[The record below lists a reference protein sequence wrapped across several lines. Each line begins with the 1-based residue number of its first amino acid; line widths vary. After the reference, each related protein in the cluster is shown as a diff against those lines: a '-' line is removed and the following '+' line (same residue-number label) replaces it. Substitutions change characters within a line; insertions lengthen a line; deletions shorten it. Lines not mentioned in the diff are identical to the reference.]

1 MKYASLLPSKTV
13 KGQPYEQM
21 IGWFEGLGLLGLFI
35 CLQTVT
41 PCHHRVLRV
50 SCFRFVQSVG
60 ARPSV
65 SLFNF
70 FMR

>member
-41 PCHHRVLRV
+41 HVITVSSELVAFGLFRVWALGL
-50 SCFRFVQSVG
+50 QSVC
-60 ARPSV
+60 SIF
-65 SLFNF
+65 S
-70 FMR
+70 